1 MTPGGY
7 FGRALV
13 VDLDGPRAVLELEED
28 VLRARI
34 GGRLGRAVGLF
45 ARGGLAALDALEA
58 LVARLQGGDSAD
70 AQTRASAA
78 GVVRHFSTT
87 VRQHHDD
94 EERHV
99 FPKLALSAQPHIV
112 EAVLRLQ
119 RDHDWLE
126 EDWMEISPHVDAIA
140 SGQSWYD
147 IDVLRE
153 GTAIFAAL
161 SRDHIALEVSL
172 LYPEV
177 KSRLRPGDRREMGRE
192 MAARRRAARKGAHS
206 DGES

>member
-1 MTPGGY
+1 MDKLKELPGRESPSTAPDM
-7 FGRALV
+7 F
-13 VDLDGPRAVLELEED
+13 AVLDECH
-28 VLRARI
+28 RQT
-34 GGRLGRAVGLF
+34 
-45 ARGGLAALDALEA
+45 LAALDALEA

-78 GVVRHFSTT
+78 GVDRHFSTT

-119 RDHDWLE
+119 QDHDWLE

-161 SRDHIALEVSL
+161 SRDHIALEESC

-177 KSRLRPGDRREMGRE
+177 RSRLRPGERHEMGRE
-192 MAARRRAARKGAHS
+192 MAARRRAARKAARLS
-206 DGES
+206 GET

>member
-1 MTPGGY
+1 MNTLKEPSGGASSTSVRDG
-7 FGRALV
+7 FAE
-13 VDLDGPRAVLELEED
+13 LDECHRQTLAVLD
-28 VLRARI
+28 R
-34 GGRLGRAVGLF
+34 
-45 ARGGLAALDALEA
+45 LEA
-58 LVARLQGGDSAD
+58 LIAGLQGGASAD
-70 AQTRASAA
+70 AQARASAA
-78 GVVRHFSTT
+78 EVVRHFSTT

-99 FPKLALSAQPHIV
+99 FPKLALNADPVLVQT
-112 EAVLRLQ
+112 VLRLQ
-119 RDHDWLE
+119 QDHDWLE
-126 EDWMEISPHVDAIA
+126 EDWMEISPHLDAIA

-147 IDVLRE
+147 LDVLGE
-153 GTAIFAAL
+153 GAAVFAAL
-161 SRDHIALEVSL
+161 SRDHIALEESL

>member
-1 MTPGGY
+1 MDTLKEPPGRESPSSAPDM
-7 FGRALV
+7 F
-13 VDLDGPRAVLELEED
+13 AVLDECH
-28 VLRARI
+28 RQT
-34 GGRLGRAVGLF
+34 
-45 ARGGLAALDALEA
+45 LAALDALEA

-119 RDHDWLE
+119 QDHDWLE

-140 SGQSWYD
+140 
-147 IDVLRE
+147 
-153 GTAIFAAL
+153 
-161 SRDHIALEVSL
+161 
-172 LYPEV
+172 
-177 KSRLRPGDRREMGRE
+177 
-192 MAARRRAARKGAHS
+192 
-206 DGES
+206 